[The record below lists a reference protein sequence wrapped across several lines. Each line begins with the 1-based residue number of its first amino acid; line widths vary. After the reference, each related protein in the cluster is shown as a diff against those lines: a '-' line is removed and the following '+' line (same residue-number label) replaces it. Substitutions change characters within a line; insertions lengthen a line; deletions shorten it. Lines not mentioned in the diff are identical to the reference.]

1 MKGKI
6 IFSAVTVR
14 VIWTTFVQDFMEIY
28 WVVFKEWQ
36 TYAKMDLKI
45 PKGAPNRRGNDVT
58 NSVVTIT
65 VILRTSVQNIMRK
78 FSMVPKT

>member
-1 MKGKI
+1 
-6 IFSAVTVR
+6 
-14 VIWTTFVQDFMEIY
+14 
-28 WVVFKEWQ
+28 
-36 TYAKMDLKI
+36 MDLKI